1 MAKLIKAKSVKG
13 RISTK
18 APRGVVLWEGL
29 SPLDGQPIICVATFK
44 TSNRKTGNM
53 VQTWILKADVN
64 PVQAIKDGSDAS
76 ICGGCYHRGFKND
89 AGKVIRKRSCYVNV
103 GQAPNKVFDAYQ
115 RGIYPKYDAN
125 LHAKYFI
132 NRKLR
137 WGAYG
142 DGAMLPAELVNY
154 FNSIVVSH
162 TGYTHQWRLDFAKWS
177 KGIFQASCDGLSD
190 YLEAS
195 AHGWKTFAVV
205 AKDNVPFS
213 GKQCP
218 ATINE
223 SVQCITCMLC
233 SGSKL
238 DIFVPVHGSGAVNF
252 QNV

>member
-1 MAKLIKAKSVKG
+1 MATTTIKATKVK
-13 RISTK
+13 RISVK

-29 SPLDGQPIICVATFK
+29 SPLDNEPIVCIATFK

-53 VQTWILKADVN
+53 VQTWILKANIN
-64 PVQAIKDGSDAS
+64 PVEAIKSGEDNS
-76 ICGGCYHRGFKND
+76 ICGDCYHRGFKNK
-89 AGKVIRKRSCYVNV
+89 AGKIIRKRSCYVNV
-103 GQAPNKVFDAYQ
+103 GQAPNKVFGAYQ
-115 RGIYPKYDAN
+115 RGIYPMYDSA

-142 DGAMLPAELVNY
+142 DGAMLPAELVTY
-154 FNSIVVSH
+154 FNSIVVNH
-162 TGYTHQWRLDFAKWS
+162 TGYTHQWRLHFAQWS
-177 KGIFQASCDGLSD
+177 KNIFQASCDGLED

-205 AKDNVPFS
+205 AKNNVPFS

-218 ATINE
+218 ATVNDK
-223 SVQCITCMLC
+223 VQCVTCLLC
-233 SGSKL
+233 NGSKA

-252 QNV
+252 ANV

>member
-29 SPLDGQPIICVATFK
+29 SPLDNQPIVCVATFK

-53 VQTWILKADVN
+53 IQTWILKANVN
-64 PVQAIKDGSDAS
+64 PVQAIKDGSDES
-76 ICGGCYHRGFKND
+76 ICGGCYHRGFKD
-89 AGKVIRKRSCYVNV
+89 CSGKVIRKRSCYVNV

-115 RGIYPKYDAN
+115 RGIYPKYDAK
-125 LHAKYFI
+125 LHNKYFI

-162 TGYTHQWRLDFAKWS
+162 TGYTHQWKLYFAQWA
-177 KGIFQASCDGLSD
+177 KGIFQASCDGLND
-190 YLEAS
+190 YLES
-195 AHGWKTFAVV
+195 SNNGWKTFAVV
-205 AKDNVPFS
+205 AKDSVPFS

-238 DIFVPVHGSGAVNF
+238 DVFVPVHGPGAVNF